1 MLASQF
7 LTKLQ
12 QLNFTKLSEV
22 KGLGEVLI
30 RNLQDFTNSDRFK
43 KLLQDFEDLE
53 NSNQGPTVVPSIS
66 ASSKLNNNQPVGK
79 LNGEI
84 ICLTGS
90 FDESRD
96 AIAEKLS
103 SLGAKITNTV
113 SSATTI
119 LLVGDKP
126 GSKLSKAE
134 SLGIKIIDNPSLL
147 Y

>member
-12 QLNFTKLSEV
+12 QLNFTKLAEV

-30 RNLQDFTNSDRFK
+30 RNLQDFTNSDRFE

-66 ASSKLNNNQPVGK
+66 TTSKLNNSQHVGK
-79 LNGEI
+79 LNGET

-90 FDESRD
+90 FNESRD
-96 AIAEKLS
+96 LIAEKLS
-103 SLGAKITNTV
+103 RLGAKITNAV
-113 SSATTI
+113 SSTTTI

>member
-12 QLNFTKLSEV
+12 QLDFTKLAEV
-22 KGLGEVLI
+22 KGLGDVLI

-53 NSNQGPTVVPSIS
+53 KNNQGLTLVPSIS
-66 ASSKLNNNQPVGK
+66 SASGLDRDQPAGK
-79 LNGEI
+79 LSGEI